1 MSVRRER
8 RKRKFYERQK
18 ARYTPKAIPMPEGCK
33 SQWCNNLRCGL
44 HPTKDNQGR
53 TEPVSVVEWCPTPCL
68 ELDCQCH
75 GDFVV
80 HSDACKGIPLHTRRL
95 KKKKGLGKMP
105 YLGLERRTLQGKLKQ
120 RFNH

>member
-18 ARYTPKAIPMPEGCK
+18 AMYRPKGIPKPAGCN

-44 HPTKDNQGR
+44 HPTEENQGR

-68 ELDCQCH
+68 KMDCQCH
-75 GDFVV
+75 GDYVV
-80 HSDACKGIPLHTRRL
+80 HSDACKAFPLHTRRMR
-95 KKKKGLGKMP
+95 KKKGRCKMP
-105 YLGLERRTLQGKLKQ
+105 DLGLDRRTIHGRLRKG
-120 RFNH
+120 FNH